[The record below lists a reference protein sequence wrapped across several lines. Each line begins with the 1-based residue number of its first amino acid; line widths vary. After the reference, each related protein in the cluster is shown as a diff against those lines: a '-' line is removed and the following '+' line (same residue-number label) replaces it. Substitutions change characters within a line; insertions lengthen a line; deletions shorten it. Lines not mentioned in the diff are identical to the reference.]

1 MRFSLPDLRQ
11 HNRAW
16 ICRWNACVAS
26 TVFHF
31 FLFTHRQN
39 RSAQLSGISAI
50 VIPARRYFDADDPC
64 PSAIHRHLVWQ
75 GVAP

>member
-1 MRFSLPDLRQ
+1 MRFLQPDLHQ
-11 HNRAW
+11 NDRAG
-16 ICRWNACVAS
+16 IRRWNACVAS

-31 FLFTHRQN
+31 FFTHHQN
-39 RSAQLSGISAI
+39 RSAQLSGISAM